1 MGTHS
6 SILAWRIPWME
17 KPGRLQFMG
26 SQRVRHD
33 WATSSVWPGAVLGW
47 GRRMRPKLLLLVQLG
62 WMSPVNWEEVSVIY
76 WDDLW
81 FSFFTLLMCCIVLIN
96 LHILNHPCIPGINP
110 TWSWCVVHHQVI
122 SKSATPW
129 TIAHQTCLSLA
140 ISQFAQIHVHFTGD
154 TSNPLILCIVLLM
167 CYWIQFA
174 SILLRILP
182 SIFIFI
188 SDINLRFSFFV
199 WDIFLVLVSW
209 YW

>member
-1 MGTHS
+1 
-6 SILAWRIPWME
+6 
-17 KPGRLQFMG
+17 
-26 SQRVRHD
+26 
-33 WATSSVWPGAVLGW
+33 
-47 GRRMRPKLLLLVQLG
+47 
-62 WMSPVNWEEVSVIY
+62 MSPVNWEEVSVIY

-209 YW
+209 YWWPHRMNLGVFVPLQLFWKSFRKIGINSSLTVWYNSHLKPPVLGLLFVGSF